1 MARNNKIELH
11 GFLGQ
16 DAKVIESDGKTF
28 VSLRVATTDSYK
40 DENDKWQDKESIWH
54 EVLVFRPLAVQFAK
68 ELKKDNL
75 VDITGSISY
84 RPFKD
89 EQGYTRNQATIVV
102 GYIEKAEVGK
112 KDDTNLE
119 VAEKMLSQREY

>member
-16 DAKVIESDGKTF
+16 DAKVIESDGKSF

-68 ELKKDNL
+68 ELKKGNL

-89 EQGYTRNQATIVV
+89 EQRYTRYQATIVA
-102 GYIEKAEVGK
+102 GYIEKANLDK
-112 KDDTNLE
+112 KDE
-119 VAEKMLSQREY
+119 PSSEIIEKVYQE

>member
-68 ELKKDNL
+68 ELKKGNL

-89 EQGYTRNQATIVV
+89 EQGFTRHQATIVA
-102 GYIEKAEVGK
+102 GYVEKASLDK
-112 KDDTNLE
+112 KDEPNTE
-119 VAEKMLSQREY
+119 MVEKALQTE